1 MPGSVT
7 IRSVMSNYPYSI
19 EIVAHANSAKTMLQ
33 KMNIH
38 HLPVTENGAPVGIVT
53 TRDIDK
59 AKYLGIDV
67 SIGSKVLV
75 RDIYTPSTHIVTP
88 DEPLEKVLRH
98 MAEQH
103 IDAAIV
109 LENDKLVGI
118 FTATDACL
126 RYADLLKHS
135 PEAIENHNNE
145 IDRDFLG

>member
-59 AKYLGIDV
+59 A
-67 SIGSKVLV
+67 
-75 RDIYTPSTHIVTP
+75 
-88 DEPLEKVLRH
+88 
-98 MAEQH
+98 
-103 IDAAIV
+103 
-109 LENDKLVGI
+109 
-118 FTATDACL
+118 
-126 RYADLLKHS
+126 
-135 PEAIENHNNE
+135 
-145 IDRDFLG
+145 